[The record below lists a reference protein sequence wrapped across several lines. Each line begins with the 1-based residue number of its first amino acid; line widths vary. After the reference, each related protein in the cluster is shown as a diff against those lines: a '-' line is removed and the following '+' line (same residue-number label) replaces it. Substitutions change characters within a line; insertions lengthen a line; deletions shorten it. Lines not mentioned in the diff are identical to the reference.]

1 MVKHFT
7 ILVTALLL
15 GMAMSAQTWVSFGK
29 NQPTAPEFSVI
40 NSNDQKVVFTMDIYG
55 MFVET
60 KIEGSQT
67 FKRLSL
73 PECGVAGDIGS
84 PDIMSEL

>member
-7 ILVTALLL
+7 ILVMALLL

-29 NQPTAPEFSVI
+29 NQPAAPEFSVI
-40 NSNDQKVVFTMDIYG
+40 NSNNHSVVFTMNVYG

-60 KIEGSQT
+60 KTEGSQT
-67 FKRLSL
+67 YKRLSL
-73 PECGVAGDIGS
+73 PECGVAGDIGA
-84 PDIMSEL
+84 PEFFL